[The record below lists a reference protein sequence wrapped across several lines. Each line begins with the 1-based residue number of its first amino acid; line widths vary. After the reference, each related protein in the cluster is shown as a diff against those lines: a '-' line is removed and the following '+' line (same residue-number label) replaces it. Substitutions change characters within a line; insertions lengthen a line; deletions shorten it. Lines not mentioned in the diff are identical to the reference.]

1 MSRRKW
7 PETVD
12 IYRLSEILGISTRAL
27 RDYRARG
34 VLVPAAERGQ
44 FMFLPSVQAYAAH
57 LRQVAERDGGK
68 GDALTLERV
77 ETARL
82 SRKIGAIK
90 LEQLQAQFMTQ
101 DEAAAEWKRTTD
113 IIRRGVMSFPAKA
126 AAALPRLTPHDV
138 GMLRLLA
145 IETLTM
151 CSEEAEGVVGAK
163 PAAFLPETAG
173 VSP

>member
-1 MSRRKW
+1 MARW

-44 FMFLPSVQAYAAH
+44 FQFLPSVYAYAAH
-57 LRQVAERDGGK
+57 LRQVAERDGGR
-68 GDALTLERV
+68 GDALTLERI

-82 SRKIGAIK
+82 SRMIGAIK

-101 DEAAAEWKRTTD
+101 DEAAAEWKRLAGILRD
-113 IIRRGVMSFPAKA
+113 GVMGIPGKA
-126 AAALPRLTPHDV
+126 SAALPRLTPHDV
-138 GMLRLLA
+138 DKLRLLA

-151 CSEEAEGVVGAK
+151 CAEDAEGVVGAD
-163 PAAFLPETAG
+163 PAELLPA
-173 VSP
+173 